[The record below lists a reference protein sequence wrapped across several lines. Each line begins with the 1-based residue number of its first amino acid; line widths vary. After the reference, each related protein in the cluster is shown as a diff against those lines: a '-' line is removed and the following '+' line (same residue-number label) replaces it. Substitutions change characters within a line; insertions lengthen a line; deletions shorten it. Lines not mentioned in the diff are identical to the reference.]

1 MARSPS
7 DSFVEHALDLFS
19 TLGLPV
25 SARRMFGGLGFYAG
39 GLFFAIGDHEEG
51 RLWLKVDEESRGAFE
66 AAGGQPFTYT
76 TPQREVMTMAYL
88 SPPDSA
94 MEDAEAMFPWAT
106 LGVAAARRAAA
117 AKASKAGKASKTGGS
132 GKPARSVRSGKSAK
146 SAKSGE
152 SPKAV
157 RSGKSATATRRR
169 R

>member
-7 DSFVEHALDLFS
+7 DAFVEHALDLFS
-19 TLGLPV
+19 ALDLPV

-39 GLFFAIGDHEEG
+39 GLFFAIGDHQEG
-51 RLWLKVDEESRGAFE
+51 RLWLKVDAESRGAFE

-117 AKASKAGKASKTGGS
+117 AKASKAGSSVKA
-132 GKPARSVRSGKSAK
+132 GKSAK
-146 SAKSGE
+146 SAKSG
-152 SPKAV
+152 KAV

>member
-19 TLGLPV
+19 ALGLPV

-39 GLFFAIGDHEEG
+39 GLFFAIGDHQEG
-51 RLWLKVDEESRGAFE
+51 RLWLKVDAESRGAFE

-117 AKASKAGKASKTGGS
+117 AKASKAGSSVKA
-132 GKPARSVRSGKSAK
+132 GKSAK
-146 SAKSGE
+146 SAKSG
-152 SPKAV
+152 KAV
-157 RSGKSATATRRR
+157 RSATATRRR